1 MAYYKKIVGEKCY
14 LSPCSL
20 EDAEKWAEW
29 FNDLEVTL
37 PLGDEAYVPF
47 SLPKT
52 QESVEQIIKQ
62 QDHVFSIVDLETDTC
77 IGRTLLFSIDHLN
90 RQAMFG
96 IFIGEKSYWGK
107 GYGQEATR
115 LTLDYGFNL
124 LNLNSIM
131 LGVMAFN
138 ERAVHA
144 YEKAGFKLIGRRRQA
159 RIIGNKKVD
168 VFLMDI
174 LAEEFEGT
182 LLTEFLPDDDDA

>member
-20 EDAEKWAEW
+20 GDAEKWVEW

-37 PLGDEAYVPF
+37 PLGDEAYTPF

-52 QESVEQIIKQ
+52 EESIEYIIKQ
-62 QDHVFSIVDLETDTC
+62 QDHVFSIVDLESDIC
-77 IGRTLLFSIDHLN
+77 IGRTLLFNIDHIN

-96 IFIGEKSYWGK
+96 IFIGEKLFWGK

-115 LTLDYGFNL
+115 LTIDYGFNL

-144 YEKAGFKLIGRRRQA
+144 YEKVGFKLIGRRRQA
-159 RIIGNKKVD
+159 RIVGGQKFD

-174 LAEEFEGT
+174 LAEEFDGT
-182 LLTEFLPDDDDA
+182 LLKKYARG